1 MRIELDARGL
11 ACPKPVINTKKQ
23 LDNID
28 QGAVV
33 VTVDNEI
40 AKENIFKLAKS
51 MNYDASVLKSEKD
64 LICIEIIKGE
74 NVIIEEKSQESLS
87 DTCIFINSDKM
98 GNGNDELGHVLM
110 KGYIYT
116 LTESKPYPKSILFV
130 NSGIKLTT
138 ENEATIENL
147 KILQDAGVEILSC
160 GTCLD
165 YYGLKDDLKVG
176 TVTNM
181 YTIVETMNN
190 SSKTISLFMN
200 KNN

>member
-11 ACPKPVINTKKQ
+11 ACPKPVINTKKE

-116 LTESKPYPKSILFV
+116 LIESKPYPKSILFV

-190 SSKTISLFMN
+190 SSKTISL
-200 KNN
+200 

>member
-11 ACPKPVINTKKQ
+11 ACPKPVINTKKE
-23 LDNID
+23 LDNIE
-28 QGAVV
+28 QGVVV

-40 AKENIFKLAKS
+40 AKENLMKLAKS
-51 MNYDASVLKSEKD
+51 MSYESNILKTEKD

-98 GNGNDELGHVLM
+98 GNGNDELGTVLM

-130 NSGIKLTT
+130 NSAVKLTT
-138 ENEATIENL
+138 ENEATVENL

-165 YYGLKDDLKVG
+165 YYGLKEDLKVG

-190 SSKTISLFMN
+190 SSKTISI
-200 KNN
+200 

>member
-1 MRIELDARGL
+1 MRIELDAKGL
-11 ACPKPVINTKKQ
+11 ACPKPVINTKKK
-23 LDNID
+23 LDSIE
-28 QGAVV
+28 QGVV
-33 VTVDNEI
+33 EVTVDNEI
-40 AKENIFKLAKS
+40 AKENILKLAKS
-51 MNYDASVLKSEKD
+51 MNLEANVLKTEKD
-64 LICIEIIKGE
+64 SICIEIIKGE
-74 NVIIEEKSQESLS
+74 NVIIEEKSQESLA

-98 GNGNDELGHVLM
+98 GTGNDELGQVLI

-138 ENEATIENL
+138 ENEATVENL

-165 YYGLKDDLKVG
+165 YYGLKEELKFG

-181 YTIVETMNN
+181 YTIVESMNN
-190 SSKTISLFMN
+190 SSKTISI
-200 KNN
+200 

>member
-11 ACPKPVINTKKQ
+11 ACPKPVINTKKE

-28 QGAVV
+28 QGAVI

-147 KILQDAGVEILSC
+147 KILQEAGVEILSC

-190 SSKTISLFMN
+190 SSKTISL
-200 KNN
+200 

>member
-98 GNGNDELGHVLM
+98 GNGNDELGYVLM

-190 SSKTISLFMN
+190 SSKTISL
-200 KNN
+200 

>member
-11 ACPKPVINTKKQ
+11 ACPKPVINTKKE
-23 LDNID
+23 LDNIA
-28 QGAVV
+28 QGVVV
-33 VTVDNEI
+33 VTVDNEM
-40 AKENIFKLAKS
+40 AKENILKLVKS
-51 MNYDASVLKSEKD
+51 MNYEANILKSEKD
-64 LICIEIIKGE
+64 SICIEIIKGE

-138 ENEATIENL
+138 ENEATVENL
-147 KILQDAGVEILSC
+147 KILQESGVEILSC

-165 YYGLKDDLKVG
+165 YYDLKDALKVG

-190 SSKTISLFMN
+190 SSKTISI
-200 KNN
+200 

>member
-40 AKENIFKLAKS
+40 AKENVFKLAKS
-51 MNYDASVLKSEKD
+51 MNYDASILKSEKD

-190 SSKTISLFMN
+190 SSKTISL
-200 KNN
+200 

>member
-11 ACPKPVINTKKQ
+11 ACPKPVINTKKE

-28 QGAVV
+28 QGVVV

-40 AKENIFKLAKS
+40 AKENLMKLAKS
-51 MNYDASVLKSEKD
+51 MNYESNVLKTEKD

-98 GNGNDELGHVLM
+98 GNGNDELGTVLM

-130 NSGIKLTT
+130 NSAIKLTT
-138 ENEATIENL
+138 ENEATVENL

-165 YYGLKDDLKVG
+165 YYGLKEDLKVG

-190 SSKTISLFMN
+190 SSKTISI
-200 KNN
+200 

>member
-11 ACPKPVINTKKQ
+11 ACPKPVINTKKE
-23 LDNID
+23 LDNIA
-28 QGAVV
+28 QGVVV
-33 VTVDNEI
+33 VTVDNEM
-40 AKENIFKLAKS
+40 AKENILKLVKS
-51 MNYDASVLKSEKD
+51 MNYEANILKSEKD
-64 LICIEIIKGE
+64 SICIEIIKGE

-116 LTESKPYPKSILFV
+116 LTESKPYPKSILLV

-138 ENEATIENL
+138 ENEATVENL
-147 KILQDAGVEILSC
+147 KILQESGVEILSC

-165 YYGLKDDLKVG
+165 YYDLKDALKVG

-190 SSKTISLFMN
+190 SSKTISI
-200 KNN
+200 

>member
-165 YYGLKDDLKVG
+165 YYRLKDDLKVG

-190 SSKTISLFMN
+190 SSKTISL
-200 KNN
+200 

>member
-40 AKENIFKLAKS
+40 AKENIFKLVKS

-190 SSKTISLFMN
+190 SSKTISL
-200 KNN
+200 

>member
-11 ACPKPVINTKKQ
+11 ACPKPVINTKKE

-74 NVIIEEKSQESLS
+74 NVIIEEKLQESLS

-130 NSGIKLTT
+130 NSAIKLTT
-138 ENEATIENL
+138 ENEATVENL
-147 KILQDAGVEILSC
+147 KLLQDAGVEILSC

-165 YYGLKDDLKVG
+165 YYGLKDSLKVG

-190 SSKTISLFMN
+190 SSKTISI
-200 KNN
+200 

>member
-1 MRIELDARGL
+1 MRIELDAKGL
-11 ACPKPVINTKKQ
+11 ACPKPVINTKKK
-23 LDNID
+23 LDSIE
-28 QGAVV
+28 QGVLE

-40 AKENIFKLAKS
+40 AKENILKLAKS
-51 MNYDASVLKSEKD
+51 MNLEANVLKTEKD
-64 LICIEIIKGE
+64 SICIEIIKGE
-74 NVIIEEKSQESLS
+74 NVIIEEKSQESLA

-98 GNGNDELGHVLM
+98 GTGNDELGQVLI

-138 ENEATIENL
+138 ENEATVENL

-165 YYGLKDDLKVG
+165 YYGLKEELKVG

-181 YTIVETMNN
+181 YTIVESMNN
-190 SSKTISLFMN
+190 SSKTISI
-200 KNN
+200 

>member
-1 MRIELDARGL
+1 MRIELDVKGL
-11 ACPKPVINTKKQ
+11 ACPKPVINTKKK
-23 LDNID
+23 LDSIE
-28 QGAVV
+28 QGVV
-33 VTVDNEI
+33 EVTVDNEI
-40 AKENIFKLAKS
+40 AKENILKLAKS
-51 MNYDASVLKSEKD
+51 MNLEANVLKTEKD
-64 LICIEIIKGE
+64 SICIEIIKGE
-74 NVIIEEKSQESLS
+74 NVIIEEKSQESLA

-98 GNGNDELGHVLM
+98 GTGNDELGQVLI

-138 ENEATIENL
+138 ENEATVENL

-165 YYGLKDDLKVG
+165 YYGLKEELKVG

-181 YTIVETMNN
+181 YTIVESMNN
-190 SSKTISLFMN
+190 SSKTISI
-200 KNN
+200 

>member
-1 MRIELDARGL
+1 MRIELDAKGL
-11 ACPKPVINTKKQ
+11 ACPKPVINTKKK
-23 LDNID
+23 LDSIE
-28 QGAVV
+28 QGVIE

-40 AKENIFKLAKS
+40 AKENILKLAKS
-51 MNYDASVLKSEKD
+51 MNLEANVLKTEKD
-64 LICIEIIKGE
+64 SICIEIIKGE
-74 NVIIEEKSQESLS
+74 NVIIEEKSQESLA

-98 GNGNDELGHVLM
+98 GTGNDELGQVLI

-138 ENEATIENL
+138 ENEATVENL

-165 YYGLKDDLKVG
+165 YYGLKEELKVG

-181 YTIVETMNN
+181 YTIVESMNN
-190 SSKTISLFMN
+190 SSKTISI
-200 KNN
+200 

>member
-98 GNGNDELGHVLM
+98 GKGNDELGHVLM

-190 SSKTISLFMN
+190 SSKTISL
-200 KNN
+200 

>member
-190 SSKTISLFMN
+190 SSKTISL
-200 KNN
+200 